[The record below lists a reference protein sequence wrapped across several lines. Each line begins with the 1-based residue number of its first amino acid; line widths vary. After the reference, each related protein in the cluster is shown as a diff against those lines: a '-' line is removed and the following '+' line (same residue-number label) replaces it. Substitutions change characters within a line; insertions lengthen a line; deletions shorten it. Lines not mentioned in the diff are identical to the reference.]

1 MVQVSYFVRFLAPL
15 DIGFVAIGPHLIRIC
30 CLIRFWPN
38 DGLESSLSFLV
49 DESLLL
55 DSLVVVVILE
65 TIFETIFIIFAVS
78 G

>member
-30 CLIRFWPN
+30 LIRFWAN
-38 DGLESSLSFLV
+38 DRLESSLSILV

-65 TIFETIFIIFAVS
+65 TIFETIFTIFAVS